1 MVLYR
6 IYAQYLHDFADYLY
20 FYLKEMINTHAN
32 RILKYILLYKSV
44 CIQCIQG
51 SGLKLHIESWALQS
65 TFCMILKIK
74 QKDKPSKHQVLAALD
89 K

>member
-6 IYAQYLHDFADYLY
+6 IYAQYLHDFADYRY
-20 FYLKEMINTHAN
+20 FYLKEMVNAHAN

-44 CIQCIQG
+44 P
-51 SGLKLHIESWALQS
+51 

-74 QKDKPSKHQVLAALD
+74 QKDKPGKQQVLAALGT
-89 K
+89 